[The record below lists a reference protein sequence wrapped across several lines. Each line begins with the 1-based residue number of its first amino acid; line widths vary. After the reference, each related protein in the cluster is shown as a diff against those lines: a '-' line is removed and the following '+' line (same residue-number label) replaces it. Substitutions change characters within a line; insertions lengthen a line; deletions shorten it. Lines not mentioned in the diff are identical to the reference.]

1 MFDMFDILFHS
12 KIKYHSNI
20 NILMPSALQEQN
32 SAQRFQNQQYK
43 NINQYY
49 RMDNTTN
56 QNPPYGI
63 ATFYQLGPQ
72 PYSLCP
78 RTCHGFQPNQ
88 YNEYQNHLNTIF
100 KDYLL
105 PDKPNK
111 YGIYQNNQK

>member
-1 MFDMFDILFHS
+1 
-12 KIKYHSNI
+12 
-20 NILMPSALQEQN
+20 MPSALQEQN

-105 PDKPNK
+105 PEKPNK